1 MDAVRRLLLP
11 PTHVIY
17 YVQMPHT
24 GIYSMKMTRDH
35 VFLGI
40 LFGLI
45 LAAALLFSGRG
56 AVSAGPG
63 GMVPAGGG
71 KAPALV
77 DSQERAPD
85 NPTQSDPYQAY
96 REQLQE
102 QMRMVSD
109 ILDQRKGDLSEMI
122 EKREIRVLTTFTL
135 GNYFVHKGQEYG
147 YEYSKMEEFRKF
159 LNEGRGRREL
169 QVEFYYIPLPYDVLI
184 EALNTGY
191 GDIVAANLT
200 ITPEREAQ
208 VAFSDPY
215 LWGIKEVLVSH
226 KDSGD
231 IKSRDD
237 LAGRRIHV
245 RENSSYHSSLLR
257 LNRDLTARKLKPI
270 RIELLPGLVNTG
282 EIIQMVDSGAVQ
294 LTVADSHLA
303 KITAELLD
311 SVRIHDHIT
320 FNEDVRFGWM
330 VRKNNPELKAS
341 LDRFVKTVK
350 KGTLTGNIFFNRYYK
365 NNPWARE
372 YAQKK
377 DLEALTQYAPLF
389 QKYGEMYDID
399 WVLIAA
405 QSFQESR
412 FDPNARSRTGAQ
424 GLMQLLPST
433 AKDMGIEDISTPE
446 NNVHAGV
453 KYLRWI
459 KDRYFS
465 EGEINDDDRVRFAL
479 AAYNAGP
486 ANIRRSRTS
495 ATQLGYDANRWFN
508 HTELGAMQ
516 RVGLE
521 PVHYVRNINKY
532 YLSFR
537 MSYTLF
543 QIKKDIKE
551 AKTDT
556 EAP

>member
-1 MDAVRRLLLP
+1 MDSGQQLRPASVLML
-11 PTHVIY
+11 Y
-17 YVQMPHT
+17 YLKMRDVGMS
-24 GIYSMKMTRDH
+24 IMSMTRDY

-45 LAAALLFSGRG
+45 LAAAFLFSGKDAAPAG
-56 AVSAGPG
+56 HGGIGPG
-63 GMVPAGGG
+63 GSSQALVPADIQ
-71 KAPALV
+71 KR
-77 DSQERAPD
+77 EPD
-85 NPTQSDPYQAY
+85 QQTQSDPYQAY

-226 KDSGD
+226 KDTGD

-257 LNRDLTARKLKPI
+257 LNEDLTARKLKPI
-270 RIELLPGLVNTG
+270 RIELLPGLINTG

-294 LTVADSHLA
+294 MTVADSHLA
-303 KITAELLD
+303 ELTAELLD
-311 SVRIHDHIT
+311 GVRIHDHIT

-365 NNPWARE
+365 DNPWARE

-377 DLEALTQYAPLF
+377 DLEELTQYAPLF

-399 WVLIAA
+399 WLLIAA

-412 FDPNARSRTGAQ
+412 FDPNARSRTGAR

-459 KDRYFS
+459 KDRYFD
-465 EGEINDDDRVRFAL
+465 EGDINADDSVRFAL

-508 HTELGAMQ
+508 HTELGTMQ

-521 PVHYVRNINKY
+521 PAHYVRNINKY

-537 MSYTLF
+537 LSLTLGEM
-543 QIKKDIKE
+543 KKEIR
-551 AKTDT
+551 
-556 EAP
+556 

>member
-1 MDAVRRLLLP
+1 
-11 PTHVIY
+11 
-17 YVQMPHT
+17 MPYS

-45 LAAALLFSGRG
+45 LAAAFLFSGRG
-56 AVSAGPG
+56 VFSAGPG
-63 GMVPAGGG
+63 GGIPAGAGE
-71 KAPALV
+71 ASSLV
-77 DSQERAPD
+77 NSLEEAQDQPD
-85 NPTQSDPYQAY
+85 RSDLYQVY
-96 REQLQE
+96 REQLRA
-102 QMRMVSD
+102 QMKMVSD
-109 ILDQRKGDLSEMI
+109 ILDQRTGDLPAMI
-122 EKREIRVLTTFTL
+122 EKREIRVLTTLTL
-135 GNYFVHKGQEYG
+135 GNYFVYKGQAYG

-159 LNEGRGRREL
+159 LNQGRGRGAQ

-184 EALNTGY
+184 EALNSGY

-215 LWGIKEVLVSH
+215 LWGIKEVLVGH
-226 KDSGD
+226 KDAGA
-231 IKSRDD
+231 IKDRDD

-245 RENSSYHSSLLR
+245 RQDSSYHASLER
-257 LNRDLTARKLKPI
+257 LNKDLTARKLEPI
-270 RIELLPGLVNTG
+270 RIELFPGLVNTG
-282 EIIQMVDSGAVQ
+282 EIIQMVGSGAVQ

-303 KITAELLD
+303 ELVAGVLD
-311 SVRIHDHIT
+311 TIRIHDTIT
-320 FNEDVRFGWM
+320 FNEDVRFGWL
-330 VRKNNPELKAS
+330 VRKGNPELKAS

-350 KGTLTGNIFFNRYYK
+350 KGTLTGNIFFKRYYK
-365 NNPWARE
+365 DNPWARE

-377 DLEALTQYAPLF
+377 DLEALTRYTPLF

-399 WVLIAA
+399 WVMIAA

-433 AKDMGIEDISTPE
+433 AKDMGFADISTPE

-453 KYLRWI
+453 KYLRWV

-465 EGEINDDDRVRFAL
+465 DGDINDDDRVRFAL

-486 ANIRRSRTS
+486 ANIARSRTS
-495 ATQLGYDANRWFN
+495 TTQLGYDANRWFN
-508 HTELGAMQ
+508 HTELGTMQ

-537 MSYTLF
+537 LSLTLVEMKKE
-543 QIKKDIKE
+543 IK
-551 AKTDT
+551 
-556 EAP
+556 

>member
-1 MDAVRRLLLP
+1 
-11 PTHVIY
+11 
-17 YVQMPHT
+17 
-24 GIYSMKMTRDH
+24 
-35 VFLGI
+35 
-40 LFGLI
+40 
-45 LAAALLFSGRG
+45 
-56 AVSAGPG
+56 
-63 GMVPAGGG
+63 
-71 KAPALV
+71 
-77 DSQERAPD
+77 
-85 NPTQSDPYQAY
+85 
-96 REQLQE
+96 
-102 QMRMVSD
+102 
-109 ILDQRKGDLSEMI
+109 
-122 EKREIRVLTTFTL
+122 
-135 GNYFVHKGQEYG
+135 
-147 YEYSKMEEFRKF
+147 
-159 LNEGRGRREL
+159 
-169 QVEFYYIPLPYDVLI
+169 
-184 EALNTGY
+184 
-191 GDIVAANLT
+191 
-200 ITPEREAQ
+200 
-208 VAFSDPY
+208 
-215 LWGIKEVLVSH
+215 
-226 KDSGD
+226 
-231 IKSRDD
+231 
-237 LAGRRIHV
+237 
-245 RENSSYHSSLLR
+245 
-257 LNRDLTARKLKPI
+257 
-270 RIELLPGLVNTG
+270 
-282 EIIQMVDSGAVQ
+282 
-294 LTVADSHLA
+294 
-303 KITAELLD
+303 
-311 SVRIHDHIT
+311 
-320 FNEDVRFGWM
+320 M

-389 QKYGEMYDID
+389 QKYGEMYNID

-412 FDPNARSRTGAQ
+412 FDPNARSRAGAR

-446 NNVHAGV
+446 DNVHAGV

-465 EGEINDDDRVRFAL
+465 EDDINADDRVRFAL

-537 MSYTLF
+537 LSLTLGEM
-543 QIKKDIKE
+543 KKEIR
-551 AKTDT
+551 
-556 EAP
+556 